1 MRRTNRSRW
10 VYRLGILG
18 ALGTGAAVWTFGCT
32 RSESTLP
39 ESIQKKIRDDDQSST
54 SREEDKLRPTVA
66 SDGVTTRFTVRPFED
81 WTMREAA
88 AVALGRIGEP
98 AVPALVDALRS
109 HDPEMRLQA
118 ADTLARIGPG
128 ASQAVPSLTELL
140 EDEDIR
146 VRKAAARAL
155 GQIGPKAAESVPSLM
170 RALESPP

>member
-1 MRRTNRSRW
+1 MRRTYRSRW

-18 ALGTGAAVWTFGCT
+18 VLASGAAAWTFGCS
-32 RSESTLP
+32 RSESSLP
-39 ESIQKKIRDDDQSST
+39 ESIQKKIRDSNQT
-54 SREEDKLRPTVA
+54 ATQQEDEKLRPTVA

-98 AVPALVDALRS
+98 AVPALVEALRS
-109 HDPEMRLQA
+109 HDPEIRLQA

-128 ASQAVPSLTELL
+128 AEQAVPSLTELL

-146 VRKAAARAL
+146 IRKAAARAL

-170 RALESPP
+170 RALESP